1 VSRQVSAPVAFS
13 IDSRVDLRK
22 MIAADW
28 RIFFAECLSITL
40 IDSTADSA
48 LPLPWLSLRNGSST
62 MKKRTQ
68 RLYVMLL
75 ATVAGTALGVL
86 AGSLANEAITL
97 RLAEAR
103 LDQYALR
110 LLTDGE
116 ASSSELRTVL
126 TAVSAA
132 PNSFCSGGQID
143 YFRKLIF
150 ESEYTKDVGRM
161 RDGKIVCSATLG
173 HAPRSAAQLTPSF
186 IQQDGTSIYMDIYRN
201 LVQAKDANSSLV
213 ALPKGDTVA
222 LQQGDSYVVFTPIT
236 RMHLEPA
243 PLHYTET
250 VLNAPTRTPGRL
262 IGELLPLDSSILT
275 SEGQGRAGETL
286 YSTHCSIRYFNCI
299 TAYTSRV
306 EAFAADRSHFVVC
319 LAGGGLLGAA
329 LGLIASVLYR
339 RNQSLEQQLRRALAT
354 DRLRVFYQPIVDL
367 ASERVVGAEAL
378 MRWTDEDGQSISPEV
393 FVKLAEDC
401 GFVGEIT
408 STVVRHV
415 LRDLGKF
422 LKDSPDFRVSI
433 NVASADLADPR
444 FLPMLERSLI
454 RAGVSPKSIGIEIT
468 EGCTARQRV
477 VKEAILHLRRC
488 GHFVYIDDFG
498 TGYSSLA
505 YLHDLSVDAIKIDRA
520 FTQAIGTE
528 AVTVVILPQILAMAA
543 SLNLLVVV
551 EGVER
556 REQARYFAAVDG
568 AILAQGWLY
577 GRAIPASDFLRALAE
592 QRRQPDGT
600 AWRNSQ
606 VVLKPRPPQ
615 NARLDLPE
623 SPSAIRESL

>member
-1 VSRQVSAPVAFS
+1 
-13 IDSRVDLRK
+13 
-22 MIAADW
+22 
-28 RIFFAECLSITL
+28 
-40 IDSTADSA
+40 
-48 LPLPWLSLRNGSST
+48 
-62 MKKRTQ
+62 MKKRKQ
-68 RLYVMLL
+68 RFYVMLL

-86 AGSLANEAITL
+86 AGSIANETITL

-103 LDQYALR
+103 LDQYASR

-132 PNSFCSGGQID
+132 PQSFCSSEQID

-161 RDGKIVCSATLG
+161 RNGKIACSATLG
-173 HAPRSAAQLTPSF
+173 HAPRADGQLTPNF
-186 IQQDGTSIYMDIYRN
+186 IQQDGTSIFMDIYRN
-201 LVQAKDANSSLV
+201 LVPAPDANSSLV
-213 ALPKGDTVA
+213 ALRKGDTVA

-250 VLNAPTRTPGRL
+250 VINAPDQAAGRL
-262 IGELLPLDSSILT
+262 IGELLPLDRSILT
-275 SEGQGRAGETL
+275 SEGQGRVGETL
-286 YSTHCSIRYFNCI
+286 YATRCSIRYFNCI
-299 TAYTSRV
+299 TAYTSRL
-306 EAFAADRSHFVVC
+306 EAFAGDRTHFAIC
-319 LAGGGLLGAA
+319 LAAGGMLGAA
-329 LGLIASVLYR
+329 LGLIASFVYR
-339 RNQSLEQQLRRALAT
+339 RNQSLEQQLRRALT
-354 DRLRVFYQPIVDL
+354 KDKLRVYYQPIVDL
-367 ASERVVGAEAL
+367 DSEQVVGAEAL
-378 MRWTDEDGQSISPEV
+378 MRWTDEDGLAISPEI
-393 FVKLAEDC
+393 FIKLAEDG

-408 STVVRHV
+408 RTVVRHV
-415 LRDLGKF
+415 LRDLGKL
-422 LKDSPDFRVSI
+422 LKDRPGFRISI
-433 NVASADLADPR
+433 NVAAADLADPG
-444 FLPMLERSLI
+444 FLPFLERSLL
-454 RAGVSPKSIGIEIT
+454 RAAISPASIGIEIT
-468 EGCTARQRV
+468 EGCTARQQV

-551 EGVER
+551 EGVET

-568 AILAQGWLY
+568 TILAQGWLY
-577 GRAIPASDFLRALAE
+577 GRAVPASDFLSVFAE
-592 QRRQPDGT
+592 RRRQPGT
-600 AWRNSQ
+600 AAWGSPRAD
-606 VVLKPRPPQ
+606 LKAQPQ
-615 NARLDLPE
+615 HIARMDLPE
-623 SPSAIRESL
+623 PPNAMQESL

>member
-1 VSRQVSAPVAFS
+1 
-13 IDSRVDLRK
+13 
-22 MIAADW
+22 
-28 RIFFAECLSITL
+28 
-40 IDSTADSA
+40 
-48 LPLPWLSLRNGSST
+48 
-62 MKKRTQ
+62 MKKSKQ
-68 RLYVMLL
+68 RIYVMFL
-75 ATVAGTALGVL
+75 ATVAGAALGVL

-97 RLAEAR
+97 RLAETR
-103 LDQYALR
+103 LDQYASR

-132 PNSFCSGGQID
+132 PHSFCSSGQIA

-161 RDGKIVCSATLG
+161 RDGRIACSATLG
-173 HAPRSAAQLTPSF
+173 HGPRSAARLMPNF
-186 IQQDGTSIYMDIYRN
+186 FQQDGTTIFKDIYRN
-201 LVQAKDANSSLV
+201 LVPEQEANRNLV
-213 ALPKGDTVA
+213 ALSSVDTVA

-250 VLNAPTRTPGRL
+250 VLNAPNQTPGRL
-262 IGELLPLDSSILT
+262 IGERAPLDRGILT

-286 YSTHCSIRYFNCI
+286 YSTRCSIRYFNCI
-299 TAYTSRV
+299 TTYTSRA
-306 EAFAADRSHFVVC
+306 EAFAADHTHFVIC
-319 LAGGGLLGAA
+319 LASGGLLGAS
-329 LGLIASVLYR
+329 LGLIASLVYR
-339 RNQSLEQQLRRALAT
+339 RNQSLEQQLRRALAN
-354 DRLRVFYQPIVDL
+354 DKLRVFYQPIVDL

-378 MRWTDEDGQSISPEV
+378 MRWTDENGQSISPEV
-393 FVKLAEDC
+393 FIKLAEDC
-401 GFVGEIT
+401 GFVGDIT
-408 STVVRHV
+408 RTVVRHV
-415 LRDLGKF
+415 LRDLGRLLEDF
-422 LKDSPDFRVSI
+422 PDFRVSI
-433 NVASADLADPR
+433 NVASADLADPS

-454 RAGVSPKSIGIEIT
+454 RAGVSPRSIGIEIT
-468 EGCTARQRV
+468 EGCTARQQV

-543 SLNLLVVV
+543 SLNLMVVV
-551 EGVER
+551 EGVES
-556 REQARYFAAVDG
+556 REQARYFASADG

-577 GRAIPASDFLRALAE
+577 GRAVPASDFVRAFAE
-592 QRRQPDGT
+592 QSRQPGAAT
-600 AWRNSQ
+600 WRKPQ
-606 VVLKPRPPQ
+606 AVLKPRLPHSVRP
-615 NARLDLPE
+615 DLPE
-623 SPSAIRESL
+623 PTSAMRESG